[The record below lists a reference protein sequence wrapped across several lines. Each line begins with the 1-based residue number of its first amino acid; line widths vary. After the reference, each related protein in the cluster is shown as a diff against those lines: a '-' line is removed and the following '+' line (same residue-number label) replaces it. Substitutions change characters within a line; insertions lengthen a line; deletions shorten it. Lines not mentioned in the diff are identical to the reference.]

1 MFFRM
6 HNKKFFAVLSI
17 ISWLIFSRAQAS
29 FADAWVNFPTS
40 WDIGQ
45 AFAVSITSNVDYSSP
60 VVTWKG
66 RSIALNVEQGGA
78 GKISY
83 GLLGSDVR
91 NTQPGNYDILFEFV
105 QEGKK
110 YKASGTITLNQKTYP
125 QEHLTVNSKM
135 VNPPKKEIAR
145 IRKESSAIGAALK
158 TMTTPRL
165 WTTPPQPPLAN
176 ITLTSHYGFQRVYN
190 GVPRAGHNGA
200 DIRAANGTKVLAPF
214 AGTVILTGFHYYA
227 GGSVYIDSGNGVIT
241 AFFHLSEINVK
252 KGDKVAKGQV
262 VAKSGSTGR
271 VTGPHLH
278 YSLILGGQFVD
289 PIPLLSTSITQML
302 KKGTQSLVNIL

>member
-1 MFFRM
+1 MRTRKLLALLLFVFI
-6 HNKKFFAVLSI
+6 APS
-17 ISWLIFSRAQAS
+17 AS
-29 FADAWVNFPTS
+29 YAASWVNFPTS

-45 AFAVSITSNVDYSSP
+45 AFAVSITSNADYTNP
-60 VVTWKG
+60 VVTWMN

-91 NTQPGNYDILFEFV
+91 NIKPGNYTILFEFT
-105 QEGKK
+105 QRGKK
-110 YKASGTITLNQKTYP
+110 YKASGNITLRAKEYP
-125 QEHLTVNSKM
+125 QENLRVSPKM
-135 VNPPKKEIAR
+135 VNPPKKELPR
-145 IRKESSAIGAALK
+145 IRNEQKIIGEALR
-158 TMTTPRL
+158 TMTSSRR
-165 WTTPPQPPLAN
+165 WTTPPQPPLSS
-176 ITLTSHYGFQRVYN
+176 ITLTSFYGKQRVYN
-190 GVPRAGHNGA
+190 GVPRSGHNGA
-200 DIRAANGTKVLAPF
+200 DIRAATGTHVRAPF
-214 AGTVILTGFHYYA
+214 AGTVLLTGFHYYA

-252 KGDKVAKGQV
+252 KGDRVAKGQV
-262 VAKSGSTGR
+262 VAKSGATGR

-302 KKGTQSLVNIL
+302 KLGTQSMVNN

>member
-1 MFFRM
+1 M
-6 HNKKFFAVLSI
+6 KKIFAKIIFSFIFI
-17 ISWLIFSRAQAS
+17 ISAAGAS
-29 FADAWVNFPTS
+29 FAASWVNFPTS

-45 AFAVSITSNVDYSSP
+45 AFAVSITSNADYSKP
-60 VVTWKG
+60 TVTWMN
-66 RSIALNVEQGGA
+66 RTINLNVEQGGA

-91 NTQPGNYDILFEFV
+91 NTKPGAYDILFEFI
-105 QEGKK
+105 QNGKK
-110 YKASGTITLNQKTYP
+110 YKASGKIILNEKIYP
-125 QEHLTVNSKM
+125 QENLTVSPKM
-135 VNPPKKEIAR
+135 VNPPKKELSR
-145 IRKESSAIGAALK
+145 IKNESKLIGSALR
-158 TMTTPRL
+158 TMTVPRR

-190 GVPRAGHNGA
+190 GVPRSGHNGA
-200 DIRAANGTKVLAPF
+200 DIRAATGTSVRAPF

-241 AFFHLSEINVK
+241 AFFHLNEINVK

-302 KKGTQSLVNIL
+302 KLGTTSQVND

>member
-1 MFFRM
+1 MK
-6 HNKKFFAVLSI
+6 KKFTFLFLILSFLFTASNI
-17 ISWLIFSRAQAS
+17 S
-29 FADAWVNFPTS
+29 FAASWVNFPAS
-40 WDIGQ
+40 WDVGQ
-45 AFAVSITSNVDYSSP
+45 AFAISITSTADYSKP
-60 VVTWKG
+60 LVTWMN
-66 RSIALNVEQGGA
+66 RTIALNVEQGGA

-91 NTQPGNYDILFEFV
+91 NTKPGVYDILFEFN
-105 QEGKK
+105 QGGKK
-110 YKASGTITLNQKTYP
+110 YKASGKITLNERTYP
-125 QEHLTVNSKM
+125 QEHLTVSPQM
-135 VNPPKKEIAR
+135 VNPPKKELAR
-145 IRKESSAIGAALK
+145 IRSESKAIGAALR
-158 TMTTPRL
+158 TMTEARR
-165 WTTPPQPPLAN
+165 WTTPPQPPLSN

-190 GVPRAGHNGA
+190 GVPRSGHNGA
-200 DIRAANGTKVLAPF
+200 DIRAATGTQVRAPF

-252 KGDKVAKGQV
+252 KGDKVSKGQV

-289 PIPLLSTSITQML
+289 PIPLLSTSITKML
-302 KKGTQSLVNIL
+302 KLGTPSQVND

>member
-1 MFFRM
+1 M
-6 HNKKFFAVLSI
+6 KKIFAKIIFSFIFI
-17 ISWLIFSRAQAS
+17 ISAAGAS
-29 FADAWVNFPTS
+29 FAASWVNFPTS

-45 AFAVSITSNVDYSSP
+45 AFAVSITSNADYSKP
-60 VVTWKG
+60 TVTWMN
-66 RSIALNVEQGGA
+66 RTINLNVEQGGA

-91 NTQPGNYDILFEFV
+91 NTKPGAYDILFEFI
-105 QEGKK
+105 QNGKK
-110 YKASGTITLNQKTYP
+110 YKASGKIILNEKIYP
-125 QEHLTVNSKM
+125 QENLTVSPKM
-135 VNPPKKEIAR
+135 VNPPKKELSR
-145 IRKESSAIGAALK
+145 IKNESKLIGSALR
-158 TMTTPRL
+158 TMTVPRR

-176 ITLTSHYGFQRVYN
+176 ITLTSHYGFQRIYN
-190 GVPRAGHNGA
+190 GVPRSGHNGA
-200 DIRAANGTKVLAPF
+200 DIRAATGTSVRAPF

-241 AFFHLSEINVK
+241 AFFHLNEINVK

-302 KKGTQSLVNIL
+302 KLGTTSQVND

>member
-1 MFFRM
+1 MKI
-6 HNKKFFAVLSI
+6 KKFFAA
-17 ISWLIFSRAQAS
+17 LIFVLCFSGISNAS
-29 FADAWVNFPTS
+29 SWVNFPTS

-45 AFAVSITSNVDYSSP
+45 AFAISITSNADYSNP
-60 VVTWKG
+60 VVTWLG
-66 RSIALNVEQGGA
+66 RSVSLNVEQGGA

-91 NTQPGNYDILFEFV
+91 NTKPGLYDILFEFV
-105 QEGKK
+105 QDGKK
-110 YKASGTITLNQKTYP
+110 YKASGRIALKARKYP

-135 VNPPKKEIAR
+135 VNPPKKELSR
-145 IRKESSAIGAALK
+145 IREESKLIGAALK
-158 TMTTPRL
+158 TMTIPRR
-165 WTTPPQPPLAN
+165 WTTPPQPPLTN

-190 GVPRAGHNGA
+190 GVPRSGHNGA
-200 DIRAANGTKVLAPF
+200 DIRAANGTKIRAPF

-252 KGDKVAKGQV
+252 KGDKIEKGQV

-278 YSLILGGQFVD
+278 YSLILAGQFVD
-289 PIPLLSTSITQML
+289 PIPLLSTSITKML
-302 KKGTQSLVNIL
+302 KLGNQLMVNN

>member
-1 MFFRM
+1 MGK
-6 HNKKFFAVLSI
+6 KKFLISI
-17 ISWLIFSRAQAS
+17 ILFLGVLFFNVNSSYAA
-29 FADAWVNFPTS
+29 AWVNFPTS

-45 AFAVSITSNVDYSSP
+45 AFAISITSNVDYSKP
-60 VVTWKG
+60 VVTWMN
-66 RSIALNVEQGGA
+66 RTITLNVEQGGA

-91 NTQPGNYDILFEFV
+91 NTKPGKYDILFEFI
-105 QEGKK
+105 QYGKK
-110 YKASGTITLNQKTYP
+110 YKASGTITLNERKYP
-125 QEHLTVNSKM
+125 QEKLTVSPKM
-135 VNPPKKEIAR
+135 VNPPKKELNR
-145 IRKESSAIGAALK
+145 IREESKAIGAALR
-158 TMTTPRL
+158 TMTEARR

-190 GVPRAGHNGA
+190 GVPRSGHNGA

-252 KGDKVAKGQV
+252 NGDKVVKGQV

-302 KKGTQSLVNIL
+302 KKGTQSQVNNL

>member
-1 MFFRM
+1 MKT
-6 HNKKFFAVLSI
+6 KKLFVAFIFLFLSSG
-17 ISWLIFSRAQAS
+17 ISNAAS
-29 FADAWVNFPTS
+29 WVNFPES

-45 AFAVSITSNVDYSSP
+45 AFAISITSNADYSEP
-60 VVTWKG
+60 VVTWKD
-66 RSIALNVEQGGA
+66 RSISLNVEQGGA

-91 NTQPGNYDILFEFV
+91 NTKPGLYDILFEFV
-105 QEGKK
+105 QNGKK
-110 YKASGTITLNQKTYP
+110 YKATGKIKLNARKYP
-125 QEHLTVNSKM
+125 QEHLQVNSKM
-135 VNPPKKEIAR
+135 VNPPKKELPR
-145 IRKESSAIGAALK
+145 IREESKLISSALH
-158 TMTTPRL
+158 TMTIPRR
-165 WTTPPQPPLAN
+165 WTTPPQPPLTN

-190 GVPRAGHNGA
+190 GVPRSGHNGA
-200 DIRAANGTKVLAPF
+200 DIRAANGTKIRAPF

-252 KGDKVAKGQV
+252 KGDRVEKGQV

-302 KKGTQSLVNIL
+302 KLGKQSMVNN

>member
-1 MFFRM
+1 MKT
-6 HNKKFFAVLSI
+6 KKLFIAFIFLLLSSG
-17 ISWLIFSRAQAS
+17 ISNAAS
-29 FADAWVNFPTS
+29 WVNFPES

-45 AFAVSITSNVDYSSP
+45 AFAISITSNADYSEP
-60 VVTWKG
+60 VVTWKD
-66 RSIALNVEQGGA
+66 RSISLNVEQGGA

-91 NTQPGNYDILFEFV
+91 NTKPGLYDILFEFV
-105 QEGKK
+105 QNGKK
-110 YKASGTITLNQKTYP
+110 YKATGKIKLNARKYP
-125 QEHLTVNSKM
+125 QEHLQVNSKM
-135 VNPPKKEIAR
+135 VNPPKKELPR
-145 IRKESSAIGAALK
+145 IREESKLISSALR
-158 TMTTPRL
+158 TMTIPRR
-165 WTTPPQPPLAN
+165 WTTPPQPPLTN

-190 GVPRAGHNGA
+190 GVPRSGHNGA
-200 DIRAANGTKVLAPF
+200 DIRAANGTKIRAPF

-252 KGDKVAKGQV
+252 KGDRVEKGQV

-302 KKGTQSLVNIL
+302 KLGKQSMVNN